1 MKIKITPILFL
12 LLSVLAV
19 LLFVRLWVGA
29 GSFPEIWELE
39 EQIAR
44 QTQQNEEQA
53 ERNKELQADVSGIS
67 QSGLTTIEDH
77 ARNEL
82 GMVKKNET
90 FYQIILRED
99 APSEPVPMIPEG
111 KPANHVE

>member
-12 LLSVLAV
+12 LLSVLVV

-29 GSFPEIWELE
+29 GSFPEIWELD

-44 QTQQNEEQA
+44 QTRLNEEQA
-53 ERNKELQADVSGIS
+53 ERNKELEADVSGIS
-67 QSGLTTIEDH
+67 RSGLTTIEDH

-82 GMVKKNET
+82 GMIKENET

-99 APSEPVPMIPEG
+99 ESSEPVPVIPEG

>member
-1 MKIKITPILFL
+1 MKIKLTPILFL
-12 LLSVLAV
+12 LLSVLV
-19 LLFVRLWVGA
+19 LMLFVRLWVGA

-44 QTQQNEEQA
+44 QTRQNEEQT
-53 ERNKELQADVSGIS
+53 ERNKELEADVSGIS
-67 QSGLTTIEDH
+67 KSGLTTIEDN

-82 GMVKKNET
+82 GMIKKNET
-90 FYQIILRED
+90 FYQIILQED
-99 APSEPVPMIPEG
+99 SAPVPVIPEG

>member
-1 MKIKITPILFL
+1 MKIKITPLLFV
-12 LLSVLAV
+12 LLSILAM

-39 EQIAR
+39 NQIAR
-44 QTQQNEEQA
+44 QERQNKEQA
-53 ERNKELQADVSGIS
+53 ERNDELEADVSGLS
-67 QSGLTTIEDH
+67 RSGRKVIEDH

-82 GMVKKNET
+82 GMVKKNEI

-99 APSEPVPMIPEG
+99 EPAEPVPVIPEG